1 MTATINDHGHLV
13 VGGCDLVELAQ
24 IHGTPLYVLDEAT
37 FRWNCRAYRAA
48 LQTGYIGPSTAH
60 YASKALLNSAVAQLV
75 AQEELG
81 LDVVSG
87 GELYVVLRAG
97 VPAARIHL
105 HGNAKPRAELEQAL
119 AAEIGRIVVDTLDE
133 LRLLAELTTHR
144 ATPQSIM
151 LRLSP
156 EIAADTHA
164 HIQTGHAGSKFGLP
178 LDALDAA
185 AALIQ
190 DAPGLRLSGLHA
202 HLGSQLFD
210 IAPFKRMIDV
220 LLDCAAH
227 LRAAFGI
234 TLDEISPGGG
244 LGVPYTVD
252 QSTPDLDAYAAAL
265 GHALESGCAARGLP
279 LPRLVVEP
287 GRSIVARA
295 GVAIYTVVSRKGDAH
310 PVSTRAGDVL
320 PDGTRAGDGYAGAAR
335 RGEALTSDAVPVSDV
350 NASPLQMPSPP
361 SIPTSPPSIPTHP
374 RYIHID
380 GGMADNI
387 RPALYGARHTA
398 LLANQANAAA
408 TDVVHVAGRY
418 CESGDVLLHN
428 VALPAAAPGDVLAV
442 AAVGAYTLSMASTY
456 NLVPRP
462 ALLLVGNGAARVIQ
476 RRETYEDLVAR
487 DRL

>member
-87 GELYVVLRAG
+87 GELYVALRAG
-97 VPAARIHL
+97 VSAARIHL

-279 LPRLVVEP
+279 LPHLVVEP

-295 GVAIYTVVSRKGDAH
+295 GVAVYTVVARKG
-310 PVSTRAGDVL
+310 AG
-320 PDGTRAGDGYAGAAR
+320 R
-335 RGEALTSDAVPVSDV
+335 
-350 NASPLQMPSPP
+350 
-361 SIPTSPPSIPTHP
+361 
-374 RYIHID
+374 
-380 GGMADNI
+380 
-387 RPALYGARHTA
+387 
-398 LLANQANAAA
+398 AAA
-408 TDVVHVAGRY
+408 AD
-418 CESGDVLLHN
+418 
-428 VALPAAAPGDVLAV
+428 
-442 AAVGAYTLSMASTY
+442 
-456 NLVPRP
+456 
-462 ALLLVGNGAARVIQ
+462 
-476 RRETYEDLVAR
+476 
-487 DRL
+487 